1 MPFVPFIDPL
11 YIIFLLPGLLVTI
24 VAMFLLRIWTD
35 ENRRRINSQGLSGAD
50 VLQKIAQAKGF
61 PISMAITDQEL
72 GDNYNPLNKTVT
84 LSMAVANE
92 RSITSVGIAAHEL
105 GHVEQHISGSA
116 LMAIRTTIAP
126 VVSIGSNLGMILLM
140 AGIVIG
146 ISQLAWIGVLF
157 FAGTTLFTLI
167 TLPIELDASRRA
179 MRMITELRLLDA
191 TELGG
196 VRKVLI
202 AAALTYVAAVLQS
215 LGQLAYFAMQAS
227 GVRRND

>member
-92 RSITSVGIAAHEL
+92 RSILLLESLLTNLVMLSNTLAEALSWQFEPLLPQLYQSV
-105 GHVEQHISGSA
+105 
-116 LMAIRTTIAP
+116 
-126 VVSIGSNLGMILLM
+126 
-140 AGIVIG
+140 
-146 ISQLAWIGVLF
+146 
-157 FAGTTLFTLI
+157 
-167 TLPIELDASRRA
+167 
-179 MRMITELRLLDA
+179 A
-191 TELGG
+191 T
-196 VRKVLI
+196 
-202 AAALTYVAAVLQS
+202 
-215 LGQLAYFAMQAS
+215 
-227 GVRRND
+227 